1 MSNPTETFVLPEHRV
16 EPVIPALLWK
26 VAGGLAL
33 THVVLMF
40 TGISQQAMVT
50 FTEGVA
56 GIEKGY
62 VEGNMARIMT
72 GGYIETLAFVVLV
85 PVLVFL
91 ARSIGRRTEAARWA
105 AQTALLAGMGY
116 VAITLAVGF
125 PAGAAALYAAQ
136 SGVDPETAFAI
147 NNIRIFGYF
156 LSLALLG
163 AHAIGFGMA
172 AIADRFFPVWAGY
185 GGIATGICLLAVT
198 PLVLV
203 GLQDLPTVIWVVWF
217 VGVAVCL
224 LRKRES

>member
-1 MSNPTETFVLPEHRV
+1 MSHPNETFVVPEHRSQ
-16 EPVIPALLWK
+16 PAIPSSLWK
-26 VAGGLAL
+26 LAGGLAL
-33 THVVLMF
+33 AHVVLMF

-62 VEGNMARIMT
+62 VEGNMTRIMT
-72 GGYIETLAFVVLV
+72 GGYIETLGFVVLV

-91 ARSIGRRTEAARWA
+91 ARSVGRRTEAARWA

-136 SGVDPETAFAI
+136 NGVDLETAFAV
-147 NNIRIFGYF
+147 NNIRIFSYF

-163 AHAIGFGMA
+163 AHAIGFGLA
-172 AIADRFFPVWAGY
+172 ALSDRFFPMWAGY
-185 GGIATGICLLAVT
+185 GGIGTGICLLAVT
-198 PLVLV
+198 PLVPL
-203 GLQDLPTVIWVVWF
+203 GLQDLPTLIWVVWF

-224 LRKRES
+224 LRKRAA